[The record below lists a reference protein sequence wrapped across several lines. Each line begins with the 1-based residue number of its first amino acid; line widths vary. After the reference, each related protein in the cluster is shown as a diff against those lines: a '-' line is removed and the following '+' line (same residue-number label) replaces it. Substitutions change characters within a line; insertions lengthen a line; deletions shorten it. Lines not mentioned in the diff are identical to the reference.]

1 MKTINFLEHAANLA
15 SKFRIKNRVEINDD
29 SLGTYN
35 TNSQTK
41 FKTVKV
47 KFM

>member
-1 MKTINFLEHAANLA
+1 MKTINFLENAANLA
-15 SKFRIKNRVEINDD
+15 SKFRIKNRVEIRHD

-41 FKTVKV
+41 CKTAMLK
-47 KFM
+47 